1 MEMMFEEEVTVG
13 SNSYSTTPVSHLNN
27 YSPNSI
33 ASPGG
38 RNSSTRPQPQSQP
51 NRRLFVTEEEEKK
64 DNRKGSCFLCDKQ
77 GHWMKDCP
85 MKCPKTPSSSQS
97 PSSPSPIGGHGVPN
111 LICRCGTGTCFVR
124 RSKTTRN
131 PDRLFYCCPLTDKS
145 CNFFVWCDEVWNDKI
160 TVPVCRCFAGPCSIY
175 KEPTFTRSNAGRYF
189 FVCPIKKG
197 QGACDYIQSLDATS
211 SHSDRSVIS
220 QSTLINCHDT
230 SPSSS
235 DLVEDGDFSQQGM
248 DVVSH
253 VVNSSEHPQKL
264 GAISEISK
272 RDKVKLM
279 DFQAQEETPDE
290 LMRKHCKRQRHEAL
304 EVDGFILDSTSYC
317 SDMPQSK
324 SGDPTTTKA
333 LRTSTITSEVLIHQR
348 QVEFLSEISFARAS
362 LSEGSTDY
370 PNDYALP
377 TTTVALTDNCLK
389 GTAICQILGFN
400 VKGWCGRLVFSPS
413 RCLIFPAPK
422 PFFCCVFPAFDPI
435 FVPQDVDTFDAEVPN
450 IAMPSLSPA
459 QSNKSSLLTPPG
471 QPLGSS
477 LSGPSGL
484 SPPPKIL
491 QGNIMTNSIVEVFK
505 QAAVRLQDDLLN
517 VLKSKDFHD
526 HESMILEACS
536 IFGALDALFVDSQ
549 PFKEQVEEFIGCAAS
564 LAEVELSINNDRSAQ
579 ELVIMYERKKRQLED
594 ISRFHA
600 ETRASLEAS
609 NEHHQYL
616 QKEAS
621 RVKDMLLCIEDQLSC
636 CEGEK
641 MKIGNRLDQITED
654 MLNSE
659 ASLQV
664 AFGEAEAAMKL
675 CQQREAERNVAKEAF
690 EKARSNLRR
699 SFHHAK
705 NNHAKNKTNQTRTW

>member
-1 MEMMFEEEVTVG
+1 MEMMFEEVIVG
-13 SNSYSTTPVSHLNN
+13 SNSHSTTPVSHLNN

-85 MKCPKTPSSSQS
+85 TKSPKTPSSSQSPS

-145 CNFFVWCDEVWNDKI
+145 CNFFEWCDEVWNDKI

-197 QGACDYIQSLDATS
+197 QGACDFIQSLDATS
-211 SHSDRSVIS
+211 SHSDKSVIS
-220 QSTLINCHDT
+220 QSTLTNCHDT

-290 LMRKHCKRQRHEAL
+290 PMRKHCKRQRHEAP
-304 EVDGFILDSTSYC
+304 EIDGFILDSTSYC

-333 LRTSTITSEVLIHQR
+333 LRASTITSEVLIHQR

-362 LSEGSTDY
+362 LSEGSTY
-370 PNDYALP
+370 YHNDSALS

-389 GTAICQILGFN
+389 GTVICQILGFN

-435 FVPQDVDTFDAEVPN
+435 FVPQDVDTFDAEAPN

-484 SPPPKIL
+484 SPPSKIL

-564 LAEVELSINNDRSAQ
+564 LAEVELSIDNDRSAQ
-579 ELVIMYERKKRQLED
+579 ELVIMYECKKRQLED
-594 ISRFHA
+594 ISRRHA
-600 ETRASLEAS
+600 ETRAALEAS
-609 NEHHQYL
+609 NERHQSL

-621 RVKDMLLCIEDQLSC
+621 RVKDELLRIEEQLSS

-699 SFHHAK
+699 SL
-705 NNHAKNKTNQTRTW
+705 

>member
-1 MEMMFEEEVTVG
+1 MEMMFEEEVIVG

-64 DNRKGSCFLCDKQ
+64 DNRKGSCFLCDKH

-85 MKCPKTPSSSQS
+85 TKSPKTPSSSQSPS

-145 CNFFVWCDEVWNDKI
+145 CNFFEWCDEVWNDKI
-160 TVPVCRCFAGPCSIY
+160 TVPVCRCIAGPCSIY

-197 QGACDYIQSLDATS
+197 QGACDFIQSLDATS

-220 QSTLINCHDT
+220 QSTLTNCHDT

-253 VVNSSEHPQKL
+253 VVNSSERPQKL

-290 LMRKHCKRQRHEAL
+290 PMRKHCKRQRHEAP
-304 EVDGFILDSTSYC
+304 EIDGFILDSTSYC

-333 LRTSTITSEVLIHQR
+333 LRASTITSE
-348 QVEFLSEISFARAS
+348 
-362 LSEGSTDY
+362 
-370 PNDYALP
+370 
-377 TTTVALTDNCLK
+377 
-389 GTAICQILGFN
+389 
-400 VKGWCGRLVFSPS
+400 GWCGRLVFSPS

-435 FVPQDVDTFDAEVPN
+435 FVPQDVDTFDAEAPN

-594 ISRFHA
+594 ISRLHA
-600 ETRASLEAS
+600 ETRAALEAS
-609 NEHHQYL
+609 NEHHQFL

-621 RVKDMLLCIEDQLSC
+621 RVKDELLCIEEQLSS

-699 SFHHAK
+699 SL
-705 NNHAKNKTNQTRTW
+705 

>member
-1 MEMMFEEEVTVG
+1 MAYE
-13 SNSYSTTPVSHLNN
+13 
-27 YSPNSI
+27 
-33 ASPGG
+33 
-38 RNSSTRPQPQSQP
+38 
-51 NRRLFVTEEEEKK
+51 
-64 DNRKGSCFLCDKQ
+64 
-77 GHWMKDCP
+77 
-85 MKCPKTPSSSQS
+85 
-97 PSSPSPIGGHGVPN
+97 
-111 LICRCGTGTCFVR
+111 
-124 RSKTTRN
+124 
-131 PDRLFYCCPLTDKS
+131 DKS
-145 CNFFVWCDEVWNDKI
+145 VILINGTIN
-160 TVPVCRCFAGPCSIY
+160 VCGAI
-175 KEPTFTRSNAGRYF
+175 EL
-189 FVCPIKKG
+189 G
-197 QGACDYIQSLDATS
+197 QGACDFIQSLDATS
-211 SHSDRSVIS
+211 SHPDKSVIS
-220 QSTLINCHDT
+220 QSTLTNCHDT

-253 VVNSSEHPQKL
+253 VVNSSEHPQK
-264 GAISEISK
+264 
-272 RDKVKLM
+272 DKVKLM

-290 LMRKHCKRQRHEAL
+290 PMRKHCKRQRHEAP
-304 EVDGFILDSTSYC
+304 EIDGFILDSTSYC

-333 LRTSTITSEVLIHQR
+333 LRASTITSEVLIHQR

-362 LSEGSTDY
+362 LSEGSTY
-370 PNDYALP
+370 YHNDSALP

-389 GTAICQILGFN
+389 GT
-400 VKGWCGRLVFSPS
+400 GWCGRLVFSPS

-435 FVPQDVDTFDAEVPN
+435 FVPQDVDTFDAEAPN
-450 IAMPSLSPA
+450 IAMPS
-459 QSNKSSLLTPPG
+459 
-471 QPLGSS
+471 PLGSS

-484 SPPPKIL
+484 SPPSKIL

-517 VLKSKDFHD
+517 
-526 HESMILEACS
+526 SMILEACS

-549 PFKEQVEEFIGCAAS
+549 PFKEQ
-564 LAEVELSINNDRSAQ
+564 

-594 ISRFHA
+594 ISRRHA
-600 ETRASLEAS
+600 ETRAALEAS
-609 NEHHQYL
+609 NEHHQSL

-621 RVKDMLLCIEDQLSC
+621 RVKDELLRIEEQLSS

-641 MKIGNRLDQITED
+641 MKIGNRLDQITDD

-690 EKARSNLRR
+690 EKARSNL
-699 SFHHAK
+699 
-705 NNHAKNKTNQTRTW
+705 